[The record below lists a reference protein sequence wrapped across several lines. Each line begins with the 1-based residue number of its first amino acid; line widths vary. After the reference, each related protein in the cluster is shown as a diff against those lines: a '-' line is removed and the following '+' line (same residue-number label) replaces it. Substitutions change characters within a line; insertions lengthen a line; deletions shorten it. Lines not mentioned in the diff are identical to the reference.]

1 MNLFESTKEPKL
13 YQQIAAKI
21 AEQIRNREYLPSER
35 LPSERMLAEQLNIS
49 RATVREAI
57 IALEILGYVE
67 IRMGAGIYVLDSPML
82 HADINIE
89 TSTRNEVT
97 PNEFI
102 EIRLLV
108 EPEFTEI
115 ATINATREDL
125 ESFKKLQAA
134 TERINSLKDHYYFDK
149 KFHLLIAE
157 STKNPLSRNIMKQI
171 WESAEQ
177 SQIPTNFNKH
187 YVTKRTWDLS
197 VQEHKE
203 IINAILA
210 RDPKLARHMMY
221 KHLVSVLLRLH

>member
-1 MNLFESTKEPKL
+1 MNLFETSKEQKL
-13 YQQIAAKI
+13 YQQIATKI
-21 AEQIRNREYLPSER
+21 ARQIQLKTYLPGER
-35 LPSERMLAEQLNIS
+35 LPSERTLAEQLDIS

-67 IRMGAGIYVLDSPML
+67 IRMGAGIFVLDSPML
-82 HADINIE
+82 HSDINIE
-89 TSTRNEVT
+89 TSTRNEIT
-97 PNEFI
+97 PHEFI

-108 EPEFTEI
+108 EPEFAEL
-115 ATINATREDL
+115 AAQNATREDL

-157 STKNPLSRNIMKQI
+157 STKNPLARNIMKQI

-177 SQIPTNFNKH
+177 SVMPTNFNKH
-187 YVTKRTWDLS
+187 YVTKRSWDIS

-203 IINAILA
+203 IISAILA
-210 RDPKLARHMMY
+210 RDAKLARHTMY
-221 KHLVSVLLRLH
+221 NHLVGVLLRLR

>member
-13 YQQIAAKI
+13 YQQIATKI

-115 ATINATREDL
+115 ATINVTREDL

-157 STKNPLSRNIMKQI
+157 STKNPLARNIMKQ
-171 WESAEQ
+171 
-177 SQIPTNFNKH
+177 
-187 YVTKRTWDLS
+187 
-197 VQEHKE
+197 
-203 IINAILA
+203 
-210 RDPKLARHMMY
+210 
-221 KHLVSVLLRLH
+221 